1 MAQQDQEHFIL
12 FFFLVHLVFF
22 LTADGSRQATLPCA
36 PLLHR
41 RAADLTEPAAAG
53 RGSPSAPLIRS
64 STLAVRRGP
73 SYLRRSSLLSSSP
86 RAGRRGPSSTRRA
99 ATQPEPAVPCSP
111 PRTSL
116 LCRSSPRRPEPDV
129 PRAAPPLERAAG
141 HRPRAA
147 PPLELAAGHRPRAA
161 PPLELAPTR
170 AAPRRCVDLQ
180 PRGRELLSRM
190 PPPKTRQRWRDARQ
204 GKEG

>member
-12 FFFLVHLVFF
+12 SFFSCTPRLLWFF
-22 LTADGSRQATLPCA
+22 LTADGSCQATLPCA

-64 STLAVRRGP
+64 STLAVSRGP

-111 PRTSL
+111 PRPSL

-129 PRAAPPLERAAG
+129 
-141 HRPRAA
+141 PRAA

-180 PRGRELLSRM
+180 PRGRGLLSRT
-190 PPPKTRQRWRDARQ
+190 PPPETAMARCLAGERRRCSLQ
-204 GKEG
+204 